1 MSVRSCVT
9 IPCMRVTHDV
19 EADAA
24 YLYLVDEINRG
35 EVATSRVAGIALENA
50 ALTVDFDANGRV
62 LGIEVLGASRV
73 LRPETIQDAEDI
85 TRRDG

>member
-1 MSVRSCVT
+1 
-9 IPCMRVTHDV
+9 MRVTHDA

-24 YLYLVDEINRG
+24 YVYLVDEIDRG
-35 EVATSRVAGIALENA
+35 EVANSYVAGISLENA

-73 LRPETIQDAEDI
+73 LRPETIQAAEDI
-85 TRRDG
+85 TRGDR